1 MPTRK
6 EPDRTDTHVGYN
18 LKDNLDTPYP
28 YVKLGRRCSLQPNP
42 GAGRTVR
49 SLTAHTP
56 NGASIAPVR
65 LKRTTSHTSF
75 AGGAMRWTR
84 IVRGTLGVVAVMA
97 APSMSVAQD
106 TTRTGQVATGEVSSE
121 RINNL
126 GLDRGQIERLQQRLN
141 EMGCD
146 AGPVDGLIGPR
157 TREAMN
163 CARTRENIA
172 GQDVQSLLRGLG
184 LEADQLD
191 SLRPDSVR
199 LDTLRD
205 TTRVPRD
212 SVRRDTTRVPR
223 DSVRR
228 DTTRVPRDSVRFDT
242 LRDTTRVLR
251 DSVRRDTLRDTTR
264 VPRDP
269 VRRPPPR

>member
-1 MPTRK
+1 
-6 EPDRTDTHVGYN
+6 
-18 LKDNLDTPYP
+18 
-28 YVKLGRRCSLQPNP
+28 
-42 GAGRTVR
+42 
-49 SLTAHTP
+49 
-56 NGASIAPVR
+56 
-65 LKRTTSHTSF
+65 
-75 AGGAMRWTR
+75 MRWTR
-84 IVRGTLGVVAVMA
+84 IVLGMLGVGAVMA

-126 GLDRGQIERLQQRLN
+126 GLGRGQIERLQQRLN

-157 TREAMN
+157 TREAMS

-212 SVRRDTTRVPR
+212 SVRLDTLRDTTRVPR
-223 DSVRR
+223 DSVRL
-228 DTTRVPRDSVRFDT
+228 DT
-242 LRDTTRVLR
+242 LRGTTRVLR

-269 VRRPPPR
+269 VRRPPSR